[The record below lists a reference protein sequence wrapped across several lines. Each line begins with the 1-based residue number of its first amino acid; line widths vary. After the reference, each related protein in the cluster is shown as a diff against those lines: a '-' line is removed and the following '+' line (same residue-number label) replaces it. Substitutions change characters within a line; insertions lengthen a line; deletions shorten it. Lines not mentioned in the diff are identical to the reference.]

1 MKLSFD
7 IEVTYGSI
15 SSITSVIL
23 VAVVIRIAALTQV
36 HYNLSTGGWIDA
48 QKNYGVG
55 CGGWLVPQLWRGGE
69 QASKKDA
76 ESMVKK
82 AVAAY
87 KPRGESFCRF
97 YGARQRY
104 VNKDLYIVVYDFSG
118 KCIAHGQ
125 NAKQV
130 GKDLIGMKDPD
141 GKAFVKERVD
151 LAKAKGSFWQEYKF
165 TDPLTKKVLPKV
177 MYCEKA
183 DDKAIICGGV
193 YKE

>member
-1 MKLSFD
+1 MLRR
-7 IEVTYGSI
+7 I
-15 SSITSVIL
+15 SVLT
-23 VAVVIRIAALTQV
+23 VAVGMFGSVTMAAAEERAT
-36 HYNLSTGGWIDA
+36 
-48 QKNYGVG
+48 
-55 CGGWLVPQLWRGGE
+55 
-69 QASKKDA
+69 KKDA
-76 ESMVKK
+76 EAMVKK

-87 KPRGESFCRF
+87 KAGGEKSFAEF
-97 YGARQRY
+97 TAPSKKF

-118 KCIAHGQ
+118 KCVAHGQ

-151 LAKAKGSFWQEYKF
+151 LAKSKGSFWQEYKF

-183 DDKAIICGGV
+183 DDKAIVCGGV